1 MVGFDAPHVAHDM
14 MLRFMGVNFTAITDG
29 SARIPSAVGDDAKPL
44 PAILDDVPTTTPA
57 ASKTP
62 EQDKA
67 MWEGA
72 SCVCCV
78 RIRGADGHAAYYNAG
93 SATIVLV
100 LIAVAVGGFL
110 WWRSRRN
117 RMRGGL
123 SLPTHEESIPLNSAI
138 GRRDR
143 DEDGEPAFRPRKG
156 KERAGTLEEE
166 EAIFDVGNT
175 SDDEDERSPIAKRD

>member
-1 MVGFDAPHVAHDM
+1 MNNFSRWYGTAQIFNASHMAGFDAPHVAHDM

-72 SCVCCV
+72 LCILC
-78 RIRGADGHAAYYNAG
+78 DY
-93 SATIVLV
+93 
-100 LIAVAVGGFL
+100 
-110 WWRSRRN
+110 SRC
-117 RMRGGL
+117 
-123 SLPTHEESIPLNSAI
+123 
-138 GRRDR
+138 
-143 DEDGEPAFRPRKG
+143 
-156 KERAGTLEEE
+156 
-166 EAIFDVGNT
+166 
-175 SDDEDERSPIAKRD
+175 